1 MMADYLDEVC
11 GFLARCRLEDLSD
24 GAVERAR
31 RVLADS
37 VAAISAGSREP
48 EVIAL
53 TEKVATGD
61 GPSMVIGTGMRTEP
75 GKAAFLNGTAGTFLE
90 MDEGN
95 QFSRGHPGI
104 HAIPAALA
112 YAEAH
117 GKSGADLLLAFVLG
131 YEIGARIGI
140 AAKILPTMHPHGTW
154 GTVGAAV
161 AVAKLAGASASQF
174 REVINVA
181 STLGLAT
188 SRQTM
193 LQGGTVR
200 NSFAGWSGDVGLRAW
215 DMVECG
221 FTGERDG
228 LSTIWGTVISTEWQ
242 PEELTRELGTRWEI
256 ARNYFKR
263 HSCCRYNHGTLDAL
277 AMVVAEKGGLA
288 PDEIASV
295 RVETYSLAA
304 QLQDRSPTNTLAGKF
319 SVPFAVATTLINGS
333 SGVMSFTLDQVRRA
347 DIQAFADKVE
357 VVEDP
362 ALTAMMPDYRPA
374 RVIVTLTDGT
384 VLTAETKTNRGD
396 TEDPYDD
403 TDLDEKYVEL
413 TARVWTAETARS
425 VYDICFAIDRT
436 SDASALT
443 TPMEVSPL
451 AEPLA
456 QAGE

>member
-1 MMADYLDEVC
+1 MSDYLDTVC
-11 GFLARCRLEDLSD
+11 DFLATCRLEDLSE
-24 GAVERAR
+24 GAVARAR
-31 RVLADS
+31 RVMADS
-37 VAAISAGSREP
+37 MAAIAAGSREP

-53 TEKVATGD
+53 TDRVATVD
-61 GPSMVIGTGMRTEP
+61 GPATVIGTGLRTEA

-95 QFSRGHPGI
+95 QYSRGHPGI

-112 YAEAH
+112 YAETH
-117 GKSGADLLLAFVLG
+117 GKSGKDLMLAFVLG
-131 YEIGARIGI
+131 YEIGARIGM

-161 AVAKLAGASASQF
+161 AVAKLAGASAAQF

-200 NSFAGWSGDVGLRAW
+200 NSFAGWSGDIGLRAW

-228 LSTIWGTVISTEWQ
+228 LSHIWGKVVSTEWK
-242 PEELTRELGTRWEI
+242 PEEMTRELGSRWEI

-277 AMVVAEKGGLA
+277 AMVVEQHGGLS
-288 PDEIASV
+288 PDEVASV

-304 QLQDRSPTNTLAGKF
+304 ELQDRSPTNTLAGKF

-333 SGVMSFTLDQVRRA
+333 SGLMSFTLDQVRRA

-362 ALTAMMPDYRPA
+362 ALTALMPDYRPS

-384 VLTAETKTNRGD
+384 VLSAETKTNRGD

-403 TDLDEKYVEL
+403 ADLDAKYVEL
-413 TARVWTAETARS
+413 CARVWPKS
-425 VYDICFAIDRT
+425 T
-436 SDASALT
+436 SDAVYRACFALET
-443 TPMEVSPL
+443 LPGASELTDAMQV
-451 AEPLA
+451 APLA

>member
-1 MMADYLDEVC
+1 MADYLDEVC
-11 GFLARCRLEDLSD
+11 EFLAGCRFEDLSD

-53 TEKVATGD
+53 TEKVATCD
-61 GPSMVIGTGMRTEP
+61 GPAMVIGAGLRTEP

-112 YAEAH
+112 YAETH
-117 GKSGADLLLAFVLG
+117 GNSGRDLLLAFVLG

-140 AAKILPTMHPHGTW
+140 AARILPTMHPHGTW

-161 AVAKLAGASASQF
+161 AVAKLAGATAGQF
-174 REVINVA
+174 REAINVA

-200 NSFAGWSGDVGLRAW
+200 NSFAGWSGDVGLRVW
-215 DMVECG
+215 DMVESG

-228 LSTIWGTVISTEWQ
+228 LSTIWGTVISTEWK
-242 PEELTRELGTRWEI
+242 PEEMTRELGTRWEI

-277 AMVVAEKGGLA
+277 AMVVADKGGLT

-347 DIQAFADKVE
+347 DIQAFADRVE

-362 ALTAMMPDYRPA
+362 ALTALMPDYRPA

-384 VLTAETKTNRGD
+384 VLRAETRTNRGD

-413 TARVWTAETARS
+413 TARVWTPETARA
-425 VYDICFAIDRT
+425 VYDVCFAIDRT
-436 SDASALT
+436 DDVRLLT
-443 TPMEVSPL
+443 GPMEVAPL
-451 AEPLA
+451 SAPLA

>member
-1 MMADYLDEVC
+1 MADYLDEVC
-11 GFLARCRLEDLSD
+11 GFLAGCRFEDLSE

-37 VAAISAGSREP
+37 MAAISAGSREP

-53 TEKVATGD
+53 PEKVATCG
-61 GPSMVIGTGMRTEP
+61 GPAMVIGAGIRTEP

-112 YAEAH
+112 HAEAH
-117 GKSGADLLLAFVLG
+117 GNSGKELLLAFVLG

-161 AVAKLAGASASQF
+161 AVAKLAGATASQF

-200 NSFAGWSGDVGLRAW
+200 NSFAGWSGDVGLRVW
-215 DMVECG
+215 DMVESG

-228 LSTIWGTVISTEWQ
+228 LSTIWGTVISTEWK
-242 PEELTRELGTRWEI
+242 PEEMTRELGIRWEI

-277 AMVVAEKGGLA
+277 AMVVAEKGGLT
-288 PDEIASV
+288 PDEITSV

-347 DIQAFADKVE
+347 EIQAFADRVE

-413 TARVWTAETARS
+413 TARVWTAETARA
-425 VYDICFAIDRT
+425 VYDVCFAIDRT
-436 SDASALT
+436 ADVLT
-443 TPMEVSPL
+443 LTKPMDVAPL
-451 AEPLA
+451 ATPLA

>member
-1 MMADYLDEVC
+1 MADYLDEVC
-11 GFLARCRLEDLSD
+11 GFLAGCRFEDLSE

-37 VAAISAGSREP
+37 MAAISAGSREP

-53 TEKVATGD
+53 TEKVATCG
-61 GPSMVIGTGMRTEP
+61 GPAMVIGAGIRTEP

-117 GKSGADLLLAFVLG
+117 GNSGKELLLAFVLG

-161 AVAKLAGASASQF
+161 AVAKLAGATASQF

-200 NSFAGWSGDVGLRAW
+200 NSFAGWSGDVGLRVW
-215 DMVECG
+215 DMVESG

-228 LSTIWGTVISTEWQ
+228 LSTIWGTVISTEWK
-242 PEELTRELGTRWEI
+242 PEEMTRELGIRWEI

-277 AMVVAEKGGLA
+277 AMVVAEKGGLT
-288 PDEIASV
+288 PDEITSV

-347 DIQAFADKVE
+347 EIQAFADRVE

-413 TARVWTAETARS
+413 TARVWTAETARA
-425 VYDICFAIDRT
+425 VYDVCFAIDRT
-436 SDASALT
+436 ADVLT
-443 TPMEVSPL
+443 LTKPMDVAPL
-451 AEPLA
+451 ATPLA